1 MNFWLDINQLFITWA
16 LPLSEALSHFSSHSS
31 LRDTFNRAR
40 LFALQRFLAN
50 IDMSELLPGLPE
62 RLKAVRE
69 RFARALSA
77 AHRADDAA
85 ELIAVGKTF
94 PVSAVELAWECGARA
109 FGENYVQEG
118 VEKIQYFREHH
129 PEDLPVWHF
138 IGPLQSN
145 KTRPVAE
152 HFDWV
157 HSIDRL
163 KIAQRLSDQRPEGM
177 PPLNVLIEVNVSR
190 EDSKSGVAPEEALA
204 LAREVAALPRLKLRG
219 FMAIPA
225 PSTDSEARRAPF
237 RALREL
243 LHEAQKTLPELDT
256 LSMGMSADM
265 EEAILEGAT
274 FVRVGSAIFGPRDY
288 SKTR

>member
-1 MNFWLDINQLFITWA
+1 
-16 LPLSEALSHFSSHSS
+16 
-31 LRDTFNRAR
+31 
-40 LFALQRFLAN
+40 
-50 IDMSELLPGLPE
+50 MSELLPGLPE

-69 RFARALSA
+69 RFARALSV
-77 AHRADDAA
+77 AHRASDAT

-129 PEDLPVWHF
+129 PEDLPLWHF
-138 IGPLQSN
+138 IGFLQSN
-145 KTRPVAE
+145 KTRLVAE

-204 LAREVAALPRLKLRG
+204 LAREVATLPRLKLRG